1 MKRISII
8 LLAAVALVGC
18 IKNDLP
24 KPTVD
29 LYIASLEVEGTN
41 GDIVIDRSTYTAT
54 IPLAEETNIEAVQ
67 FKSITYA
74 SDVITNINFKAD
86 DEKIVVSKDLN
97 NAIVNMT
104 NTEYIYLTYF
114 QTYEWKIVATQ
125 QIDRVWTVNGQIGAT
140 EWDLDNHRV
149 KVKRRQDYPLS
160 DVQTLDVR
168 FGPRSAYDFPEPSE
182 MPTNFDNAEK
192 MRTVS
197 VAAHG
202 KNVVWELFIEP
213 TLAEPEFC
221 QIIGGANVAW
231 IKANAIDGSEIVFEY
246 RKAGSEEWIAA
257 KPEWYATDANNPY
270 NRYEAGFVKA
280 VLRGLD
286 ENSTYE
292 IRGWANTSLADGTTS
307 SLKTEV
313 FTFET
318 TSADYQMPNSQMEQ
332 WGKFTNDQ
340 NKLPSGEAGP
350 CWYPFSS
357 VTEMFWAT
365 GNPGGTSLGEK
376 YNLTYPAYKSENAE
390 NVPSDSTGEVSA
402 FMGSQFVLGLKFAA
416 GNLFVGRYG
425 ATLGTNAK
433 VYFGREIEQNT
444 KPVAVRFKIK
454 YARGGINYVN
464 SKSASV
470 GTDYFVGNKQIPVK
484 GGQPDLAKIFFCL
497 TDWSEAHCVYSADE
511 TTFFDPRTAEGIL
524 ALGYFD
530 SDNNPEL
537 VVENT
542 QEWHTMTIPVE
553 YKDATAVPSMLVMTC
568 TCSGYGDYFTGSSE
582 SWMYVDD
589 FELLYDLDDSNQPK

>member
-1 MKRISII
+1 MKRIAII
-8 LLAAVALVGC
+8 LFAAAVLVGC
-18 IKNDLP
+18 IENDLP
-24 KPTVD
+24 KPKVD
-29 LYIASLEVEGTN
+29 LYIASLEVEGTS
-41 GDIVIDRSTYTAT
+41 GDIVIDRATYTAT
-54 IPLAEETNIEAVQ
+54 IPLAEETNIEAVR
-67 FKSITYA
+67 FKSITYG
-74 SDVITNINFKAD
+74 SDVVTNINFAAD
-86 DEKIVVSKDLN
+86 DSKIVASKDLN
-97 NAIVNMT
+97 GATVNMT

-125 QIDRVWTVNGQIGAT
+125 QINRIWTVNGQIGAT
-140 EWDLDNHRV
+140 EWDLLNHRV
-149 KVKRRQDYPLS
+149 RVKRRKDYPLS
-160 DVQTLDVR
+160 DVQTLELR
-168 FGPRSAYDFPEPSE
+168 FGPRPVYDYPELSDV
-182 MPTNFDNAEK
+182 PTNFDNEEK

-197 VAAHG
+197 VVAHG
-202 KNVVWELFIEP
+202 QNVVWELFVEP
-213 TLAEPEFC
+213 TDVAPEFS

-246 RKAGSEEWIAA
+246 CKADSEEWIAA

-280 VLRGLD
+280 VLRGL
-286 ENSTYE
+286 EPNSTYK
-292 IRGWANTSLADGTTS
+292 IRGIANTLLEDGSMS
-307 SLKTEV
+307 SLPSEA

-318 TSADYQMPNSQMEQ
+318 TSDAYQMPNSQMEE

-357 VTEMFWAT
+357 VQEMFWAT

-376 YNLTYPAYKSENAE
+376 YNLTYPAYKSDNAD
-390 NVPSDSTGEVSA
+390 NVPSDSTSEVSA

-416 GNLFVGRYG
+416 GNLFVGHYG
-425 ATLGTNAK
+425 ATLGTNAT
-433 VYFGREIEQNT
+433 VYFGRAIEQNA

-464 SKSASV
+464 SKASSV
-470 GTDYFVGNKQIPVK
+470 GTEYFIGSKQLPVK

-497 TDWSEAHCVYSADE
+497 TNWTEAHCVYSADE

-553 YKDATAVPSMLVMTC
+553 YNDATAVPSMLVMTC

-582 SWMYVDD
+582 SWMYIDD
-589 FELLYDLDDSNQPK
+589 FELLYDLDDNNQPK